1 MLKITKDKFLKNI
14 PHNRVI
20 KNNVIIFFDKCVDI
34 KLVPWYLQPC
44 YINTEMAVFLSCDRK
59 FYLRY
64 LQNHIFPDLKTIYT
78 NNHELISRYAHKL
91 GNIKTVYFLDDE
103 QNEHSKYKIGKIT
116 YKSIDKEHFK
126 MLQNISNNLE

>member
-20 KNNVIIFFDKCVDI
+20 KDNAIIFFDGCVDI
-34 KLVPWYLQPC
+34 KSAPWYQSPC
-44 YINTEMAVFLSCDRK
+44 YRNTEMIVFLSCDRK

-78 NNHELISRYAHKL
+78 NNHKLISKYAHKL
-91 GNIKTVYFLDDE
+91 GNIKTVYFLDGAE
-103 QNEHSKYKIGKIT
+103 NEHTNYKIGKVT
-116 YKSIDKEHFK
+116 YKPIDKEHFK
-126 MLQNISNNLE
+126 TLQSISNNLE